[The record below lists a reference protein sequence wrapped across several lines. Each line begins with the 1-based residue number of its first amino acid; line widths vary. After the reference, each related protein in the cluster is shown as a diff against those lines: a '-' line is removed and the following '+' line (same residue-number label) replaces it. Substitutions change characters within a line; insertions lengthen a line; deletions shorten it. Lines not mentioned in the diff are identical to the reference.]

1 VLSTAPLLQTDLDGL
16 ALHRRGKVRDV
27 YEIGDELLIVATDR
41 ISAFDYVL
49 GSGIPDKGKVLT
61 QLSGFWFERM
71 GDLVPHHLI
80 SMAVEEFPAAARAHA
95 DQLRGRTMLVRRTD
109 PIPIECVARGYLS
122 GSGWK
127 EYQQSGC
134 VCGIKLPRGLRE
146 SDRLP
151 EPIFTPATKADTGH
165 DINISE
171 GEAGRLIGED
181 LIATLKALTLE
192 IYSRGVA
199 HAESK
204 GIIIADTKF
213 EFGLAPASPSRRSA
227 DLSAQ
232 REGGRQRHHPHRRG
246 PDAGLVP
253 LLAAGSL
260 RGGPRTTELRQAVR
274 PRLSRRDQVE
284 QAAAGAVAARRRHPA
299 HPRQVC
305 RSVSRA
311 DRQRAAVAVREQLD
325 SLVQQMLDR
334 GVRYEDARR
343 EFEKVFITRALQRSN
358 GCLGDAAELLGIHR
372 NTVTRKMAEYKIKHR

>member
-1 VLSTAPLLQTDLDGL
+1 MLSTAPLLQTDLQGL
-16 ALHRRGKVRDV
+16 TLHRRGKVRDV
-27 YEIGDELLIVATDR
+27 YEIGGDLLIVATDR

-80 SMAVEEFPAAARAHA
+80 SMEAEEFPAAARAHA
-95 DQLRGRTMLVRRTD
+95 DQLRGRTMLVRRTE

-134 VCGIKLPRGLRE
+134 VCGVELPRGLRE

-171 GEAGRLIGED
+171 GEAGRLIGDD
-181 LIATLKALTLE
+181 LIAKLKALTLE
-192 IYSRGVA
+192 IYSRGVK

-213 EFGLAPASPSRRSA
+213 EFGLAQASPNSSRRSPEGAKA
-227 DLSAQ
+227 DGKEIVLIDEVLTPDSSRFWPRDQYEPGHGQPSFDKQFVRDYLEAIKWNKQPPVPSLPDEVIQ
-232 REGGRQRHHPHRRG
+232 RTRDKYVEAFRVLTGN
-246 PDAGLVP
+246 
-253 LLAAGSL
+253 
-260 RGGPRTTELRQAVR
+260 ELR
-274 PRLSRRDQVE
+274 
-284 QAAAGAVAARRRHPA
+284 
-299 HPRQVC
+299 
-305 RSVSRA
+305 
-311 DRQRAAVAVREQLD
+311 
-325 SLVQQMLDR
+325 
-334 GVRYEDARR
+334 
-343 EFEKVFITRALQRSN
+343 
-358 GCLGDAAELLGIHR
+358 
-372 NTVTRKMAEYKIKHR
+372 